1 MKATQMSTLINNATT
16 RHKLQGK
23 TIEKLFV
30 HNWSY
35 THNGAY
41 VVLSRVKI
49 IKGLYLRK
57 EISNNLFKY
66 QIPEKLKTILNNL
79 QSKKP
84 TYWTKKL
91 KRNKLYKRI
100 N

>member
-1 MKATQMSTLINNATT
+1 MKATQLPILINNATT
-16 RHKLQGK
+16 GHKLQGK

-35 THNGAY
+35 THNWAY
-41 VVLSRVKI
+41 VVLSRVKT

-66 QIPEKLKTILNNL
+66 QMPEKLKTMLNNL

-91 KRNKLYKRI
+91 KKK
-100 N
+100 